1 MLPQARASG
10 RESFRGRRARART
23 LPPTFYILCQGV
35 LNLAA
40 VQVAFVG
47 TSQVRLGQKS
57 EVTCRIPRYLFY
69 PDVHRSLAALSS
81 LAIVPEA
88 ESSGLP
94 TFAQLPFPSRITLPC
109 RVLSSSSSYHHS
121 PDRDWFCDARGP
133 YSGASAGSGFGPI
146 GRPRPESAGSNFAP
160 YFLHFVS
167 RCVEFG
173 RGAGRVRRSVSGS
186 TGPEIRGHLPYPPLP
201 LLSCCASLPRC
212 PLLTRLCTP
221 IPAHVSVLP
230 VRPVYASCKGAV
242 HYPQP
247 PALPFFDIGRAALC
261 T

>member
-81 LAIVPEA
+81 LAIVPGA

-94 TFAQLPFPSRITLPC
+94 TFAQLSFPSRITLPC
-109 RVLSSSSSYHHS
+109 RVLSSASSYHHS

-186 TGPEIRGHLPYPPLP
+186 TGPEIRGHLPSPLP

>member
-1 MLPQARASG
+1 MPSSLSHPASRSLAVSSLALLLIIIRRTGTGSVMLAGLTHGLPQARALG
-10 RESFRGRRARART
+10 RKAFRGSRVLART
-23 LPPTFYILCQGV
+23 LPPTFFILCQCV
-35 LNLAA
+35 LYLAA

-47 TSQVRLGQKS
+47 ASQGRLGQKS
-57 EVTCRIPRYLFY
+57 EVTCRIPRSLFY

-81 LAIVPEA
+81 LAFVPGA

-109 RVLSSSSSYHHS
+109 RVLSSASSYHHS

-173 RGAGRVRRSVSGS
+173 RGAGRVRRSISGS

-201 LLSCCASLPRC
+201 LLS
-212 PLLTRLCTP
+212 
-221 IPAHVSVLP
+221 
-230 VRPVYASCKGAV
+230 
-242 HYPQP
+242 
-247 PALPFFDIGRAALC
+247 
-261 T
+261 